1 MGFPFVLAENIP
13 IYFFSNPL
21 KQKPMINDDLI
32 QVVFTPEEKENAKQ
46 ALRTLLD
53 IITPKA
59 PVLSN
64 DDRRVYGSVAEQN
77 KLKINKGR
85 TYMQQFPELAPS
97 FIDKE
102 EFERD
107 FQARIDAEEL
117 MMLAEDALR
126 KLSDMKTMLDYDNY
140 QDVLAFYRS
149 VRYSASEKVSNAV
162 TVYTDMK
169 QFFPRTGSG
178 KTEAEAK

>member
-1 MGFPFVLAENIP
+1 
-13 IYFFSNPL
+13 
-21 KQKPMINDDLI
+21 MINDDLI
-32 QVVFTPEEKENAKQ
+32 QVVFTAEEKENAKQ
-46 ALRTLLD
+46 ALTTLLG

-59 PVLSN
+59 PTLSN
-64 DDRRVYGSVAEQN
+64 DDRRTYGSVAEQN

-85 TYMQQFPELAPS
+85 TYMQQFPELVPS

-107 FQARIDAEEL
+107 FQARTDAEEL
-117 MMLAEDALR
+117 IMQTEEALR
-126 KLSDMKTMLDYDNY
+126 KLTDMKIMLDYDNY

-149 VRYSASEKVSNAV
+149 VRYSASEKISNAV
-162 TVYTDMK
+162 TVYNDMK

-178 KTEAEAK
+178 KPETESK

>member
-1 MGFPFVLAENIP
+1 
-13 IYFFSNPL
+13 
-21 KQKPMINDDLI
+21 MINDDLI
-32 QVVFTPEEKENAKQ
+32 QVVFTPEDKETAKQ

-53 IITPKA
+53 IITSKA

-64 DDRRVYGSVAEQN
+64 DDRRTYGSVAEQN

-85 TYMQQFPELAPS
+85 TYMQQFPELVPQ
-97 FIDKE
+97 FLDQN

-107 FQARIDAEEL
+107 FQARSDAEEL
-117 MMLAEDALR
+117 IMLAEEGLR
-126 KLSDMKTMLDYDNY
+126 KLSDMKIMLDYDNY

-149 VRYSASEKVSNAV
+149 VRYGASEKISNAV
-162 TVYTDMK
+162 TVYNDMK

-178 KTEAEAK
+178 KTDIETK

>member
-1 MGFPFVLAENIP
+1 
-13 IYFFSNPL
+13 
-21 KQKPMINDDLI
+21 MINDDLI
-32 QVVFTPEEKENAKQ
+32 QVVLTADEKTNANQ
-46 ALRTLLD
+46 ALKTLLE

-64 DDRRVYGSVAEQN
+64 DDRRTYGSVAEQN

-85 TYMQQFPELAPS
+85 AYMGQFADLVPS
-97 FIDKE
+97 FIDRE

-107 FQARIDAEEL
+107 YQARAETEE
-117 MMLAEDALR
+117 MIMLAEDVLR
-126 KLSDMKTMLDYDNY
+126 KLTDMKIMLDYDNY

-162 TVYTDMK
+162 SVYNDMK

-178 KTEAEAK
+178 KTLKEEK

>member
-1 MGFPFVLAENIP
+1 
-13 IYFFSNPL
+13 
-21 KQKPMINDDLI
+21 MINDDLI
-32 QVVFTPEEKENAKQ
+32 QVVFTAEEKEIANQ

-64 DDRRVYGSVAEQN
+64 DDRRTYGSVAEQN
-77 KLKINKGR
+77 KLKINRGR
-85 TYMQQFPELAPS
+85 AYMGQFPDLVPS
-97 FIDKE
+97 FINPE

-107 FQARIDAEEL
+107 YQARTESEE
-117 MMLAEDALR
+117 MIMLAEDVLR
-126 KLSDMKTMLDYDNY
+126 KLTDMKIMLDYDNY

-162 TVYTDMK
+162 TVYNDMK
-169 QFFPRTGSG
+169 QFFLRAASG
-178 KTEAEAK
+178 KTETEA